1 MYVSLKY
8 FLSIIKKKK
17 QIWVTGAFVI
27 IIYKYTE
34 KKLYILFA
42 FFSIRLEWVQI
53 IEPKSKDVMY
63 ANLVTGECVWEAPI
77 GARM

>member
-1 MYVSLKY
+1 M
-8 FLSIIKKKK
+8 
-17 QIWVTGAFVI
+17 TGAFVI
-27 IIYKYTE
+27 IIYKYR
-34 KKLYILFA
+34 KKNLFA

-53 IEPKSKDVMY
+53 IEPKSKDIMY